1 MPSAAGPVRVLVPK
15 VPDLPNYV
23 CVRADIVQAVGLQ
36 ATEDFIAG
44 FCFILERLLV
54 FHEI

>member
-1 MPSAAGPVRVLVPK
+1 MAGFPHRRERL
-15 VPDLPNYV
+15 YFV

-54 FHEI
+54 LHEI